1 MSVPVC
7 VFIRVLPTRCY
18 LFLSIPL
25 DICRTR
31 SAINVLYIYLNTFR
45 ISLQSTKMIHST
57 ERYSEIENKRDKRTT
72 EIHAQSIHSSPRI
85 EVFHGCAADGPLSLD
100 KYPSPPFSITYCDI
114 QYPWTLF
121 LFWIFMAFLFLF
133 FFLGGFLFSFLYIFI
148 CLSIFFRILDSHNGY
163 AFDIGY

>member
-1 MSVPVC
+1 MWTNDWASGSGDRTLHNQGSGVNGSVNRSLVHYTRALVNTPC
-7 VFIRVLPTRCY
+7 LSLFVFIRVLPTRCY

-25 DICRTR
+25 DICCTR

-100 KYPSPPFSITYCDI
+100 KYPSPPS
-114 QYPWTLF
+114 P
-121 LFWIFMAFLFLF
+121 
-133 FFLGGFLFSFLYIFI
+133 
-148 CLSIFFRILDSHNGY
+148 
-163 AFDIGY
+163 